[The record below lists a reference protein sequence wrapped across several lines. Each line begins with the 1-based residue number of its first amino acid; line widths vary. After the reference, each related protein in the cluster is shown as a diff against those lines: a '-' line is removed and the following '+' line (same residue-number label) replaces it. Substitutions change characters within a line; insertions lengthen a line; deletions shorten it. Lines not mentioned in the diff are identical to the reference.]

1 MSFKPS
7 TIEVELE
14 KKLKAK
20 INLDNIHL
28 PFGPGGEAKKIEAT
42 ENIKVN
48 QKIEKVYYDTDLKS
62 AEAIIDLNKIGIPEY
77 KLSQI
82 LSIGIT
88 GLKYN
93 RKLVP
98 TRWSIT
104 ATDDILGKNLIKEI
118 KNYNTI
124 SNYRILFGNYFGNYY
139 LIFLFPDAW
148 SYELFESS
156 MPDQLPNIDHE
167 IYTMTDY
174 ENYYGRKTYADNTVG
189 GYYAARLSLLEYL
202 RDNKIQAS
210 ALLLR
215 FVTSEYSAPLGVFV
229 VRQAV
234 RKTISSQI
242 FYFNDKKI
250 MLEFG
255 KNLILRKFGYNV
267 DNLLKKSIL
276 LNNINKQRKIFEF
289 T

>member
-1 MSFKPS
+1 
-7 TIEVELE
+7 
-14 KKLKAK
+14 
-20 INLDNIHL
+20 
-28 PFGPGGEAKKIEAT
+28 
-42 ENIKVN
+42 
-48 QKIEKVYYDTDLKS
+48 
-62 AEAIIDLNKIGIPEY
+62 
-77 KLSQI
+77 
-82 LSIGIT
+82 
-88 GLKYN
+88 
-93 RKLVP
+93 
-98 TRWSIT
+98 
-104 ATDDILGKNLIKEI
+104 
-118 KNYNTI
+118 
-124 SNYRILFGNYFGNYY
+124 
-139 LIFLFPDAW
+139 
-148 SYELFESS
+148 